1 MSLHYPHHVGKIE
14 PRRHTH
20 SERVAELAS
29 RYPKITEDEAE
40 EILAFLRAWRHSR
53 MPFWPNWRE
62 SAAVA
67 GGFLV
72 LLVTAWLIWGAFA
85 EAAAAL
91 G

>member
-1 MSLHYPHHVGKIE
+1 
-14 PRRHTH
+14 
-20 SERVAELAS
+20 
-29 RYPKITEDEAE
+29 
-40 EILAFLRAWRHSR
+40 

-85 EAAAAL
+85 EASAAL